1 MAKLII
7 PLIDKSTVQHIC
19 DITTQVCGLPDDC
32 LTLKTRQQTV
42 SIPRMV
48 ASNIARVE
56 KGIHYC
62 CIADV
67 LQKDRSSI
75 YHYEKQH
82 KVLFSTWKP
91 YRDMFKKVLTTFE
104 SNKEDKIKT
113 ILATIHTDSS
123 NIKEIEQEIIL
134 TLKKYKHSLTLE
146 LL

>member
-1 MAKLII
+1 MPKLII

-32 LTLKTRQQTV
+32 LSLKTRQQTV
-42 SIPRMV
+42 HIPRMV
-48 ASNIARVE
+48 ASNIARVK
-56 KGIHYC
+56 KGIHYS

-67 LQKDRSSI
+67 LQRDRSSI

-82 KVLFSTWKP
+82 EVLYATWKP
-91 YRDMFKKVLTTFE
+91 YRDMFSKVLTNFE

-113 ILATIHTDSS
+113 MVATIHTDSS
-123 NIKEIEQEIIL
+123 NIREIEQKIIL
-134 TLKKYKHSLTLE
+134 TLKKYEHSLTLE